1 MATGREPGVRYSWR
15 DVTPPDSSASQAP
28 IRNESGPRTR
38 HRLLNGLCNGTAHLR
53 TGVKMMI
60 LKSHPPRRPNEPTE
74 NGRPGPRHNTSTI
87 CRCALVAVSMAAAAL
102 TSTGCAAS
110 GSAAP
115 SPPHRAPAPAK
126 AGADLQIVSVRY
138 GRFRPSGA
146 PRPYTALQ
154 IRARDADGQIVSERY
169 MQLGPSGGAAIA
181 DGGCG
186 LGGRRSGQLS
196 AFAIPMRLRPGT
208 YSFQVRVDAST
219 CRRPDHFESATGTF
233 TVRAR

>member
-1 MATGREPGVRYSWR
+1 M
-15 DVTPPDSSASQAP
+15 
-28 IRNESGPRTR
+28 I
-38 HRLLNGLCNGTAHLR
+38 
-53 TGVKMMI
+53 I
-60 LKSHPPRRPNEPTE
+60 LKSDPPRPPQRADVNR
-74 NGRPGPRHNTSTI
+74 RPGARHNTSAT
-87 CRCALVAVSMAAAAL
+87 CRCALVAVSMAVAAL

-110 GSAAP
+110 GLAAP
-115 SPPHRAPAPAK
+115 SPPHQAPATAK

-196 AFAIPMRLRPGT
+196 AFAIAMRLRPGT

-233 TVRAR
+233 KVRAR

>member
-1 MATGREPGVRYSWR
+1 METAFL
-15 DVTPPDSSASQAP
+15 
-28 IRNESGPRTR
+28 RNG
-38 HRLLNGLCNGTAHLR
+38 A
-53 TGVKMMI
+53 KMII
-60 LKSHPPRRPNEPTE
+60 LMSHPPRSPQRADG
-74 NGRPGPRHNTSTI
+74 NGRPGPGHNTNTI
-87 CRCALVAVSMAAAAL
+87 CRLALVAVSMAAAAL

-126 AGADLQIVSVRY
+126 PGADLQIVSVRY

-169 MQLGPSGGAAIA
+169 MQLGPGGGAAIA

-196 AFAIPMRLRPGT
+196 AFVIAMRLRPGT

-219 CRRPDHFESATGTF
+219 CRRPDHFESAKGSF